1 MRSAC
6 MSLIAVLAVMLSFGS
21 AANAAS
27 EVVVSIKPIH
37 SLVAGVMDG
46 VGEPHLIV
54 RGGDSPHTYA
64 LKPSDAKA
72 LEKAKVVFWVGEIL
86 ERFLERPVE
95 TLAGKAKVVALSS
108 APGLTKHAFREGG
121 PWDDH
126 AHDEHGHGKHA
137 DEKHDHD
144 KHGHDKHADV
154 KHDHDKHDHDKH
166 ADEKHDHDKHGH
178 DKHADEKHDHDKH
191 GHDKHAHDKHAHDEV
206 DLHIWL
212 DPLNAKA
219 MVSNIVST
227 LVEIDAGNA
236 ETYKANGR
244 KLAGRLDALI
254 ASAEKRFA
262 PIRKRPF
269 VVFHDAYQYLE
280 KRFDLNAVGSITV
293 SPEVKPGARR
303 VAEMKKKIGKLGAVC
318 VFSEPQFEPKLVRV
332 VTEGTSARTGTLDP
346 VGSDLPDGPD
356 LYFSLME
363 RNVKAL
369 ADCLGKTS

>member
-1 MRSAC
+1 MMRYAC
-6 MSLIAVLAVMLSFGS
+6 LSFVSVVAMTLSFGS
-21 AANAAS
+21 AANAGS
-27 EVVVSIKPIH
+27 DVVVSIKPIH

-86 ERFLERPVE
+86 ESFLERPVE
-95 TLAGKAKVVALSS
+95 TLAGKAKVVALSN
-108 APGLTKHAFREGG
+108 APGLIKHDFREGG
-121 PWDDH
+121 PWEEH
-126 AHDEHGHGKHA
+126 AHEEHDHDKHGHDKHA
-137 DEKHDHD
+137 HKKHDHD
-144 KHGHDKHADV
+144 KHGHDKHAD
-154 KHDHDKHDHDKH
+154 D
-166 ADEKHDHDKHGH
+166 KHDHDKHGH
-178 DKHADEKHDHDKH
+178 DKHAHDKH
-191 GHDKHAHDKHAHDEV
+191 DHDKHAHDEV

-219 MVSNIVST
+219 MVNEIVST
-227 LVEIDAGNA
+227 LVAVDAGNA
-236 ETYKANGR
+236 ATYKANGR

-254 ASAEKRFA
+254 ASAEKSFA
-262 PIRKRPF
+262 PIQKRPF

-293 SPEVKPGARR
+293 SPEVKPGAKR

-346 VGSDLPDGPD
+346 IGSDLPAGQD

-363 RNVKAL
+363 RNLKAL
-369 ADCLGKTS
+369 TDCLGKTS

>member
-1 MRSAC
+1 MVRSIC
-6 MSLIAVLAVMLSFGS
+6 LSLIYAMALGISFGNS
-21 AANAAS
+21 ATAGS
-27 EVVVSIKPIH
+27 DVVASIKPIH

-86 ERFLERPVE
+86 EKFLERPVE
-95 TLAGKAKVVALSS
+95 TLAGKAKVVALSN
-108 APGLTKHAFREGG
+108 APGLIKHEFREGG

-126 AHDEHGHGKHA
+126 AHEEHA
-137 DEKHDHD
+137 DD
-144 KHGHDKHADV
+144 KHGHDKHADDKDDHD
-154 KHDHDKHDHDKH
+154 KHDHDKHAHDKHADDKHDHDKH
-166 ADEKHDHDKHGH
+166 ADEKHD
-178 DKHADEKHDHDKH
+178 
-191 GHDKHAHDKHAHDEV
+191 HDKHAHDEV

-219 MVSNIVST
+219 MVGKIVST
-227 LVEIDAGNA
+227 LAAVDAGNA
-236 ETYKANGR
+236 ATYKANGR

-254 ASAEKRFA
+254 ASAEKRIA
-262 PIRKRPF
+262 PMRQRPF

-303 VAEMKKKIGKLGAVC
+303 IAEMRKKIGKLGAVC
-318 VFSEPQFEPKLVRV
+318 VFSEPQFEPKLVGV
-332 VTEGTSARTGTLDP
+332 VTEGTSARTGILDP
-346 VGSDLPDGPD
+346 VGSDLPDGPN

-363 RNVKAL
+363 RNVEAL
-369 ADCLGKTS
+369 VDCLGKTS